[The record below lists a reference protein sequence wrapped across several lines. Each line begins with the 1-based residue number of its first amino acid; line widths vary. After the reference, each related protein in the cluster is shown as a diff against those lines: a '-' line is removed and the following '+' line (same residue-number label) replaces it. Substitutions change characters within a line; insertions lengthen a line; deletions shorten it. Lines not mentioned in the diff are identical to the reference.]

1 MTSGAGPTYLDRI
14 IPLVWQRLDERRR
27 SLSQPELES
36 MPGPGPRPCFAAVV
50 GARGVSLIAEVKR
63 ASPSKGM
70 IRPDLDVQSL
80 VGKYEGAGARA
91 VSVLTEQ
98 DHFLGNLEDLR
109 AAVSASSL
117 PVLCKDFM
125 LDEYQIHEARV
136 YGASAILLIAALLT
150 DEQLAS
156 MADLAAHL
164 GLEVL
169 LEVHDAG
176 ELDRA
181 LRVERA
187 VIGINNRDLRTFEV
201 SLATTER
208 LAPRVPS
215 DRLVVGESG
224 IWTHDDVMRLEA
236 VGVDGL
242 LVGESLLRGEDIEKA
257 IRELM
262 RPGSAA
268 TGNRA
273 PGHKGTGVSVP

>member
-14 IPLVWQRLDERRR
+14 IPFVWQRLDERRR
-27 SLSQPELES
+27 SLSQAELES
-36 MPGPGPRPCFAAVV
+36 MPGPGPRPSFAAAV
-50 GARGVSLIAEVKR
+50 GVRGVSLIAEVKR

-80 VGKYEGAGARA
+80 VGKYERAGARA

-117 PVLCKDFM
+117 PVLCKDFV

-136 YGASAILLIAALLT
+136 YGASAVLLIAALLT

-169 LEVHDAG
+169 LEVHDAA

-187 VIGINNRDLRTFEV
+187 VIGINNRDLHTFEV

-208 LAPRVPS
+208 LVPRVPS

-242 LVGESLLRGEDIEKA
+242 LVGESLLRSSDIEKA
-257 IRELM
+257 IRELIP
-262 RPGSAA
+262 PGSAA